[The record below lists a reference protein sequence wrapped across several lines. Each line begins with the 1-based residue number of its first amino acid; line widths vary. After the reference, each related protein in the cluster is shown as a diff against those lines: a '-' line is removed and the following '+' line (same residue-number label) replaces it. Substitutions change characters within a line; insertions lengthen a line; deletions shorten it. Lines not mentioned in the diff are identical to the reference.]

1 MKKLKIIF
9 IFSTFLIGSR
19 IAAQDPSF
27 SQFFASPLN
36 INPALTADINR
47 KWRVIS
53 NYRTQ
58 WISPA
63 NPYTT
68 GTISFDS
75 KIFQNVAGN
84 YVDEN
89 TRIGIGGM
97 MMYDQAMLGALK
109 SNYASFNISGN
120 IRLGGFPGADYNG
133 NFVRHRSKI
142 KMDQGVEQRLGIGL
156 GVIYGHRRLDITK
169 LNFGEQF
176 TGAGFDTNL
185 PTGESALS
193 AMKPYISTSAGILY
207 SIISGTS
214 NFELGAAAFHFN
226 KPRQTFL
233 ADDKQYLATRFAI
246 HSNLEKFMTDRL
258 ILYANGIYQY
268 QSAASYF
275 SVGGALGYL
284 LPGDDIEKIVNAGLW
299 YWSNNAVIPYIGFS
313 YGNLQVGLNYDITIS
328 ELKNNPRGAQTFEFC
343 LILRGGSGKSDGV
356 IPSPWR

>member
-1 MKKLKIIF
+1 
-9 IFSTFLIGSR
+9 
-19 IAAQDPSF
+19 
-27 SQFFASPLN
+27 
-36 INPALTADINR
+36 
-47 KWRVIS
+47 
-53 NYRTQ
+53 
-58 WISPA
+58 
-63 NPYTT
+63 
-68 GTISFDS
+68 
-75 KIFQNVAGN
+75 
-84 YVDEN
+84 
-89 TRIGIGGM
+89 
-97 MMYDQAMLGALK
+97 
-109 SNYASFNISGN
+109 
-120 IRLGGFPGADYNG
+120 
-133 NFVRHRSKI
+133 
-142 KMDQGVEQRLGIGL
+142 MDQGSEQRLGIGL

-176 TGAGFDTNL
+176 TGEGFDTNL

-275 SVGGALGYL
+275 SVGGALGYV

-343 LILRGGSGKSDGV
+343 LILRGGSGKSNGV